1 MIDSTLGYD
10 HFFQVSFHF
19 AGFSRDRAFAVG
31 LRSLWKALFQPKVA
45 EQPVTSSRHPLRWG
59 MKSITGNFRD
69 NNEDRALVDSEGRF
83 FLVAD
88 GMGGQSA
95 GEKASEMA
103 IDLISRKLSQQID
116 RAQEDP
122 SKLGSVIN
130 DAVCEAN
137 AEILAL
143 GAIDPTYHSMG
154 TTIAMLVSGK
164 QHLQVAG
171 VGDSRVYL
179 LRNNELQ
186 QITQD
191 DSLVEA
197 LRMAGTITKEEAAT
211 HRFKHVLVK
220 YLGCKESNGGVA
232 AQQLAYRSGDRF
244 LLCSDG
250 VTEGVSD
257 DQLKTLMETSDD
269 PQVVVE
275 TIINQALKNG
285 SRDNITCVVVFVT

>member
-1 MIDSTLGYD
+1 
-10 HFFQVSFHF
+10 VS
-19 AGFSRDRAFAVG
+19 
-31 LRSLWKALFQPKVA
+31 LRSLWKSLFEQKTP
-45 EQPVTSSRHPLRWG
+45 EQPVQSSRHPLRWG
-59 MKSITGNFRD
+59 MKSITGNYRD
-69 NNEDRALVDSEGRF
+69 NNEDRCWVDSEGRF

-103 IDLISRKLSQQID
+103 IDLISRKLALQVD
-116 RAQEDP
+116 RVEEDP
-122 SKLGSVIN
+122 QRLSGVIN
-130 DAVCEAN
+130 EAVCEAN

-143 GAIDPTYHSMG
+143 GALDPNYHSMG
-154 TTIAMLVSGK
+154 TTIAMLVTGRK
-164 QHLQVAG
+164 QLQVAG

-179 LRNNELQ
+179 LRDGELS

-197 LRMAGTITKEEAAT
+197 LRMAGTITREEAAT

-220 YLGCKESNGGVA
+220 YLGCKESNGGVEA
-232 AQQLAYRSGDRF
+232 RQIAYRSGDRF

-257 DQLKTLMETSDD
+257 ERLKDLLGSQED
-269 PQVVVE
+269 PQEVVE
-275 TIINQALKNG
+275 AVINDALKNG
-285 SRDNITCVVVFVT
+285 SRDNITCVVVFVS

>member
-1 MIDSTLGYD
+1 
-10 HFFQVSFHF
+10 
-19 AGFSRDRAFAVG
+19 
-31 LRSLWKALFQPKVA
+31 
-45 EQPVTSSRHPLRWG
+45 

-69 NNEDRALVDSEGRF
+69 NNEDRAMVDEQGRF

-103 IDLISRKLSQQID
+103 IELISRKLAQQIE
-116 RAQEDP
+116 RVEEDP
-122 SKLGSVIN
+122 ARLGNVIN
-130 DAVCEAN
+130 DAVTEAN

-143 GAIDPTYHSMG
+143 GAIDPNYHSMG

-171 VGDSRVYL
+171 VGDSRVYQ
-179 LRNNELQ
+179 LRDGELQ

-197 LRMAGTITKEEAAT
+197 LRMAGTITKEEAVT

-220 YLGCKESNGGVA
+220 YLGCKESNGGVTPR
-232 AQQLAYRSGDRF
+232 QVPYRAGDRF

-257 DQLKTLMETSDD
+257 EQMKSLIGSSDD
-269 PQVVVE
+269 PQEVVE
-275 TIINQALKNG
+275 SVINQALKNG
-285 SRDNITCVVVFVT
+285 SRDNITCVVVFVQ

>member
-1 MIDSTLGYD
+1 MISNGGDD
-10 HFFQVSFHF
+10 HLNISQQQLVSFP
-19 AGFSRDRAFAVG
+19 RDRAFAVG
-31 LRSLWKALFQPKVA
+31 LRSLWKAFFQPKA
-45 EQPVTSSRHPLRWG
+45 TEQPVQSSSDPLRWG

-69 NNEDRALVDSEGRF
+69 NNEDRAMVDDQGRF

-103 IDLISRKLSQQID
+103 IDLISRKLSQQIE
-116 RAQEDP
+116 RVKEDP
-122 SKLGSVIN
+122 VKLGSVIN

-143 GAIDPTYHSMG
+143 GAIDPNYHSMG

-164 QHLQVAG
+164 QHLHVAN

-179 LRNNELQ
+179 LRNGELQ

-197 LRMAGTITKEEAAT
+197 LRQAGTITKEEAAT

-220 YLGCKESNGGVA
+220 YLGCKESNGGVEP
-232 AQQLAYRSGDRF
+232 QQLPYHSGDRF

-257 DQLKTLMETSDD
+257 DRMKALLGSSND
-269 PQVVVE
+269 PQEVVE
-275 TIINQALKNG
+275 SVINEALKNG
-285 SRDNITCVVVFVT
+285 SRDNITCVVVFVS